1 MLDNNIEIRETL
13 YEGTTHYSPVIDG
26 KKCSCIA
33 ETYDVALLLGLQV
46 KYDGTNSQFTKNA
59 CRMLRIDSAWAE

>member
-1 MLDNNIEIRETL
+1 MIEVREVQ
-13 YEGTTHYSPVIDG
+13 YEGKLYYAPIIDG
-26 KKCSCIA
+26 RKSSCIA
-33 ETYDVALLLGLQV
+33 ETYDVALLLGLQI